1 MTTNTTQASPSP
13 THLQRI
19 SRILGFTKGYNF
31 VLWLL
36 FGGAFLAFTLSRFIY
51 LDFDSHLCPSEPPTG
66 RIYGSRGAVPG
77 ECYYYR
83 HGIGKAGIIMHLAGI
98 LPAAVLVVLQFI
110 PAIRHQALLV
120 HRINGYVVLLLSVVG
135 IIGVFMIAR
144 YAFGGTLE
152 MQTVTGFAS
161 IIFVACMV
169 LAYINIKRLQLE
181 QHRAWMLRGWII
193 VSVWVNVAC
202 KRGDRL
208 THPKAGHIITMR
220 AISAI
225 MAQITSHTNPYST
238 VTPCA
243 VLDSMFYHNKPA
255 VEALYPG
262 CVGFYT
268 GETPDQRVITEGI
281 PGERPDAIAARLN
294 SAFGA
299 SAWLAL
305 LVHVIAA
312 EMYLRLTPAEAE
324 RLRKVSYRRQMEAG
338 MSDPGNSGL
347 TVQRL
352 GDAEPWVPLDDGEVV
367 CDETTSSRHTSGSH
381 EILHDKF

>member
-13 THLQRI
+13 TYLQRI
-19 SRILGFTKGYNF
+19 ARILGFTKGYNF
-31 VLWLL
+31 ILWLL

-51 LDFDSHLCPSEPPTG
+51 LDFDGHLCPSEPPTG

-98 LPAAVLVVLQFI
+98 LPAAVLVVFQFI
-110 PAIRHQALLV
+110 PAIRHRALLV

-135 IIGVFMIAR
+135 IIGVFMITR
-144 YAFGGTLE
+144 HAFGGTLE

-193 VSVWVNVAC
+193 
-202 KRGDRL
+202 
-208 THPKAGHIITMR
+208 AGHIITMR

-225 MAQITSHTNPYST
+225 MAQISSHTSPYST

-243 VLDSMFYHNKPA
+243 VLDSMFYHDKPA

-281 PGERPDAIAARLN
+281 PGERPDAIAVRLN

-338 MSDPGNSGL
+338 MPDPGNSGL
-347 TVQRL
+347 TAQRL
-352 GDAEPWVPLDDGEVV
+352 GDAEPWVVSLDDRDVV

-381 EILHDKF
+381 EISHDKF